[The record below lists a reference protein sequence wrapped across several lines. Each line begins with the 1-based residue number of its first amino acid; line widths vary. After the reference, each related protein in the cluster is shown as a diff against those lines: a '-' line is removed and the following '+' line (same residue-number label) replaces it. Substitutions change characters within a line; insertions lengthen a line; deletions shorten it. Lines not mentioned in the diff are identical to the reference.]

1 MDFDK
6 ILIFSLSIF
15 LPGIRSNNTT
25 KELVEDKCTIFD
37 KKHLQTWILVFVLMV
52 IVAGVAVAIFLS
64 LRTSWRNDRQQQPQD
79 ILFGKEYEDNTRRF
93 D

>member
-1 MDFDK
+1 MK
-6 ILIFSLSIF
+6 IYFF
-15 LPGIRSNNTT
+15 TGIRSNNNT
-25 KELVEDKCTIFD
+25 KEIREEDKCTIFD

-52 IVAGVAVAIFLS
+52 IVAGVAVSIFLS
-64 LRTSWRNDRQQQPQD
+64 LRTSWRNERQQPQD